1 MEKNGI
7 SFENKMKKLIIIL
20 LSIILLSGCESE
32 KEISDEVAMINNITG
47 INEVNKLIDDGAVLI
62 DVRTNEEFNEN
73 HIEGAINIPYDKILK
88 DIPSS
93 KDKSIIVYCRS
104 GARSFAAAPTL
115 VNNGYL
121 NVYDLGSIENYK

>member
-1 MEKNGI
+1 
-7 SFENKMKKLIIIL
+7 MKKLIIIL

-88 DIPSS
+88 DIPYS
-93 KDKSIIVYCRS
+93 KDKYIIVYCRS
-104 GARSFAAAPTL
+104 GARSLAAAQTL